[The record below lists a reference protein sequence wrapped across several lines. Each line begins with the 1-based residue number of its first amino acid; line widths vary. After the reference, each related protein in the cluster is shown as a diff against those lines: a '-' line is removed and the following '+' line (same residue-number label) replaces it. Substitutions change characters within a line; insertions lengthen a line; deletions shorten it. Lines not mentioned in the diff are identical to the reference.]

1 MLRVRLVSPTCTR
14 RDSERHC
21 ERARDDAFHARSP
34 SSSSADRDAF
44 GRRLARVA
52 GSPLRPRR
60 GSDLRGRG
68 DPFLSR
74 IESPAGPGMTTASR
88 ASEAQPLLRR
98 ERPSAAA
105 RATRASLVAVAIAAV
120 LAAVAVAGVSSRFNN
135 VLASSSLGSL
145 DAALGDAGAPARSLH
160 VGARG
165 HSRFH
170 AARLGEEDAEPIIPR
185 ASAPEPADDPDSDDD
200 ARATL
205 RRRPDRD
212 AVRVVDGRHQARP
225 GAF

>member
-1 MLRVRLVSPTCTR
+1 
-14 RDSERHC
+14 
-21 ERARDDAFHARSP
+21 
-34 SSSSADRDAF
+34 
-44 GRRLARVA
+44 
-52 GSPLRPRR
+52 
-60 GSDLRGRG
+60 
-68 DPFLSR
+68 
-74 IESPAGPGMTTASR
+74 MTTAPR
-88 ASEAQPLLRR
+88 ANEAQPLLRR

-200 ARATL
+200 ARAMGGFRATALDPARFDAFKEGVSKSFHAYLTDASCAADDDAKRWLDDGFDATL
-205 RRRPDRD
+205 TRARRSDDDPTATRFELLMDVTKP
-212 AVRVVDGRHQARP
+212 VQARSSIP
-225 GAF
+225 HWFPYDRVDVVNADP